1 MSKNIL
7 LGVTAGAAVYK
18 SCSLVRMFVKA
29 GFKVKTVMT
38 PNSVKLISP
47 VLFESLSQDKAYT
60 DMFSPDREYS
70 LKHISLSKWA
80 DTVLIAPASANTIG
94 KLANGICD
102 NLLTT
107 LILALPDSVPVFIA
121 PAMNTNMWKSPL
133 VRVNIDKL
141 SSLPNYKVILP
152 EKGMLASGDEGE
164 GALASLENI
173 FKEVTSVRGSRP

>member
-1 MSKNIL
+1 MAKNVL

-18 SCSLVRMFVKA
+18 SCSLIRLFVKE
-29 GFKVKTVMT
+29 GVRVKTVMT

-47 VLFESLSQDKAYT
+47 VLFESLSQDKVYT

-80 DTVLIAPASANTIG
+80 DTVLIAPASANTMG

-107 LILALPDSVPVFIA
+107 LILALPDRVPVFIA
-121 PAMNTNMWKSPL
+121 PAMNTNMWTSPL
-133 VRVNIDKL
+133 VRANVDKL
-141 SSLPNYKVILP
+141 SGLPNYKVILP
-152 EKGMLASGDEGE
+152 EKGVLASGDEGE
-164 GALASLENI
+164 GVLASIEKI
-173 FKEVTSVRGSRP
+173 FKSVTTVREFRP